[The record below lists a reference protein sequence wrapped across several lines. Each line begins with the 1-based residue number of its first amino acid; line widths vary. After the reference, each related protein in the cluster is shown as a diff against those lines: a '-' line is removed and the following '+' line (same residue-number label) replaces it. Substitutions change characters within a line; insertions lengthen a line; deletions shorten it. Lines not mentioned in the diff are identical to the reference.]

1 MSPPLVWSGV
11 PDGAITL
18 LLTCD
23 DPDAPRGVFH
33 HWAAYNIDASV
44 TCLAV
49 GEKAGEEAVNDFGR
63 PGYGGPC
70 PPPGDLPHRYVFR
83 LIALDVRLEP
93 GRDLQHCPQ
102 IAALARGHELA
113 RAELIGRFGR

>member
-1 MSPPLVWSGV
+1 MAPPLVWSGV
-11 PDGAITL
+11 PDSAITL

-44 TCLAV
+44 TCLAAD
-49 GEKAGEEAVNDFGR
+49 EKAGEEAVNDFGKS
-63 PGYGGPC
+63 GYGGPC
-70 PPPGDLPHRYVFR
+70 PPAGDLPHRYIFR
-83 LIALDVRLEP
+83 LIALDMRLDP
-93 GRDLQHCPQ
+93 GRDLHCPQ